1 MKTASRT
8 NITTT
13 LLLLATS
20 MMYVLDSLG
29 DGRLSQL
36 LAIIP
41 SRVVGDLELWRLIT
55 FPFAVHSVSGLL
67 SLIFSVYFLAP
78 KLEKLFPKL
87 LFPVLLLLFVI
98 SQGLATT
105 FFFPKENLAFSG
117 AFGMSFFIMSLA
129 VFTQPRGRMSL
140 WSNFRVRTVAL
151 VMILMALS
159 SAFTIAESL
168 TYFSKGIFFY
178 NTFSSGFG
186 SLAGVITAYLYS
198 RFSQLSPSARLAS
211 AQRATAAP
219 RRETRLQAP
228 PLVEPFDMVLSEQP
242 VQAMNAHY
250 AEQQAPIHFH
260 EEYSSDEERLNFI
273 LDKILE
279 QGKSALRQ
287 DEEEFLQEYSK
298 RM

>member
-1 MKTASRT
+1 MKSASRV

-13 LLLLATS
+13 ILLLSTS

-29 DGRLSQL
+29 GGLISKA

-41 SRVVGDLELWRLIT
+41 SRVVENLELWRLIT
-55 FPFAVHSVSGLL
+55 FPFAVHSLSGML

-78 KLEKLFPKL
+78 KLEKIFPKM
-87 LFPVLLLLFVI
+87 LFPVLLLLFVV

-105 FFFPKENLAFSG
+105 FFFPYEQMQFSG
-117 AFGMSFFIMSLA
+117 AFGLSFFVMSLA
-129 VFTQPRGRMSL
+129 VFTQPRARMAV
-140 WSNFRVRTVAL
+140 WSNFRMRTVAL

-159 SAFTIAESL
+159 TGFTLMETL
-168 TYFSKGIFFY
+168 THSSTNVFFY

-198 RFSQLSPSARLAS
+198 RFSRLSMSARLAS
-211 AQRATAAP
+211 TP
-219 RRETRLQAP
+219 RRETYRQSFP
-228 PLVEPFDMVLSEQP
+228 QPDPFDAVLSEQP
-242 VQAMNAHY
+242 AQMLHAQY
-250 AEQQAPIHFH
+250 AAVAPAQHFP
-260 EEYSSDEERLNFI
+260 EEYSNDEERLNFI

-279 QGKSALRQ
+279 LGKSALRQ
-287 DEEEFLQEYSK
+287 DEEEFLREYSQ